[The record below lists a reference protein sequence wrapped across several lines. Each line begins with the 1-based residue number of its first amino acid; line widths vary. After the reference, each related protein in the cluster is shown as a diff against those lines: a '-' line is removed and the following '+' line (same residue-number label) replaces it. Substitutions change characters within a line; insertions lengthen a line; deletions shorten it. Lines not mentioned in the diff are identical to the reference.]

1 MCEAAL
7 EALVRHLKT
16 FTLLQG
22 TRHATF
28 DVRLQTKP
36 SERREK
42 PAFRRR
48 KEEKGQTQPQL
59 YGTQYFSVRIALTG
73 LMECR
78 QIKEKLTQA
87 VSAKLRLL
95 LQPGAVLFQH
105 EITRETFENLIRDRV
120 ESTVQ
125 KTRTYLQRAEA
136 AGYQVDTIL
145 LTGGSIQIPLVQKM
159 LQAHLPLQPTV
170 WQSNVQASAL
180 GATYYIYA
188 LQH

>member
-7 EALVRHLKT
+7 EAPVHHLKT

-28 DVRLQTKP
+28 DARLQTKP

-73 LMECR
+73 HLGSY
-78 QIKEKLTQA
+78 
-87 VSAKLRLL
+87 VY
-95 LQPGAVLFQH
+95 FFYQH
-105 EITRETFENLIRDRV
+105 RRKRYTSCDR
-120 ESTVQ
+120 
-125 KTRTYLQRAEA
+125 
-136 AGYQVDTIL
+136 
-145 LTGGSIQIPLVQKM
+145 
-159 LQAHLPLQPTV
+159 
-170 WQSNVQASAL
+170 
-180 GATYYIYA
+180 
-188 LQH
+188 